1 MNPIV
6 SQFNIWRYFASAGL
20 VLETDFFNQKGLF
33 ARCESFSFNENSWS
47 SIMFAFNHPLKNI
60 IQIIM
65 PLIFFGFVYKESSV
79 KNSSYQRTLKH
90 NSYSWRKSSLAS
102 LISPSFASLFE
113 KKIESFILILGQ
125 SVWSLLFNFSLWD
138 GEIMTRTWRDY
149 D

>member
-6 SQFNIWRYFASAGL
+6 SQFNIWRYLASAGL
-20 VLETDFFNQKGLF
+20 VLETEFFNQKRLF

-65 PLIFFGFVYKESSV
+65 PLIVFGYVCKENSI
-79 KNSSYQRTLKH
+79 KKSSYQRRWKR

-102 LISPSFASLFE
+102 LISPSLASLFE

-125 SVWSLLFNFSLWD
+125 FLWSLLFNFSLWD
-138 GEIMTRTWRDY
+138 GGIMTRTWRDY

>member
-6 SQFNIWRYFASAGL
+6 SQFNIWRYLASAGL
-20 VLETDFFNQKGLF
+20 VLETEFFNQKGLF

-65 PLIFFGFVYKESSV
+65 PLFFFGFVYKESSV

-138 GEIMTRTWRDY
+138 GGIMTRTWRDY

>member
-6 SQFNIWRYFASAGL
+6 SQFNIWRYLASAGL
-20 VLETDFFNQKGLF
+20 VLETEFFNQKRLF

-65 PLIFFGFVYKESSV
+65 PLIVFGYVCKENSI
-79 KNSSYQRTLKH
+79 KKSSYQRRLKR
-90 NSYSWRKSSLAS
+90 NSYSWRKRSLAS
-102 LISPSFASLFE
+102 LISPSLASLFE

-125 SVWSLLFNFSLWD
+125 FLWSLLFNFSLWD
-138 GEIMTRTWRDY
+138 GGIMTRTWRDY

>member
-6 SQFNIWRYFASAGL
+6 SQFNIWRYLASAGL
-20 VLETDFFNQKGLF
+20 VLETEFFNQKRLF

-65 PLIFFGFVYKESSV
+65 PLIVFGYVCKENSI
-79 KNSSYQRTLKH
+79 KKSSYQRRLKR

-102 LISPSFASLFE
+102 LISPSLASLLE

-138 GEIMTRTWRDY
+138 GEIVTRTWWDC